1 MGSNEETDIK
11 YVGIRISEEAKILL
25 EKKKPATDLSLQD
38 LASMYVSIGTSF
50 DLQDEGWEERIKKSI
65 DDLEA
70 EKERENIYSS
80 LDKSCPALAFG
91 KDAEKKELWRCV
103 WFREDGPPIIRKL
116 GGTESL
122 RNAACLACDKTGEII
137 TGLRDRDARI
147 NELEKGLKAKAS
159 ERFKIP
165 KCNSGAVL
173 NHDKEDR
180 MIFTNCPKNRSGPV
194 SIKNYCRVLKNG
206 LPCFMFAEITVG
218 VGLRE

>member
-1 MGSNEETDIK
+1 MARKKTTNIEDDAHALLLAKSEATGKS
-11 YVGIRISEEAKILL
+11 RIE
-25 EKKKPATDLSLQD
+25 
-38 LASMYVSIGTSF
+38 LASQYISLGVLYN
-50 DLQDEGWEERIKKSI
+50 LQDEGWEERIKKSLE
-65 DDLEA
+65 DLET

-80 LDKSCPALAFG
+80 LDKSCSALAFG
-91 KDAEKKELWRCV
+91 KDAEEKKIWRCV

-122 RNAACLACDKTGEII
+122 MNAACLACDKTGEII

-147 NELEKGLKAKAS
+147 IELEKGLEAKSS

-173 NHDKEDR
+173 NHDREDR

>member
-1 MGSNEETDIK
+1 MARKKTTNLEDEAHALLLAKSEATGKSRIALASK
-11 YVGIRISEEAKILL
+11 YISLGILYN
-25 EKKKPATDLSLQD
+25 LQD
-38 LASMYVSIGTSF
+38 V
-50 DLQDEGWEERIKKSI
+50 GWEERIKKSI

-70 EKERENIYSS
+70 EKECENIYSS
-80 LDKSCPALAFG
+80 LDDSCSALAFG
-91 KDAEKKELWRCV
+91 KDEEKKNVWRCV

-122 RNAACLACDKTGEII
+122 RNAACLACGKTGEII

-147 NELEKGLKAKAS
+147 IELEKGLEAKSS

-218 VGLRE
+218 VGLKE